1 MRKYE
6 LRSIEGLGF
15 FKKARK
21 KVKKYAKK
29 AVKKVVTRKNVGKF
43 LKVAGPAL
51 AAAGAQYGIPP
62 GATMALTNAASAAI
76 QKTGKIPDVTK
87 LPGARGMPPKFLRMM
102 QEKVKQAQAQAKAQV
117 QAQSVAVQEMP
128 APEEVKAASI
138 NPALLIGAAAIILL
152 LMKGK

>member
-1 MRKYE
+1 
-6 LRSIEGLGF
+6 
-15 FKKARK
+15 
-21 KVKKYAKK
+21 
-29 AVKKVVTRKNVGKF
+29 
-43 LKVAGPAL
+43 
-51 AAAGAQYGIPP
+51 
-62 GATMALTNAASAAI
+62 
-76 QKTGKIPDVTK
+76 
-87 LPGARGMPPKFLRMM
+87 MPPKFLRMM